1 MYPQLQDSHVL
12 LFCFAGAI
20 RRISAD
26 EGQDKGGHH
35 HPRAVR
41 GHRRRRG
48 RRGAD
53 VDQAKDQGTNE

>member
-1 MYPQLQDSHVL
+1 M
-12 LFCFAGAI
+12 A
-20 RRISAD
+20 AD
-26 EGQDKGGHH
+26 EGEGEGGGL

-53 VDQAKDQGTNE
+53 VDQAKDKGTNHLMRGDTAR